1 MTVDAPA
8 TPLVAARVDSTTWY
22 AGAGLVEDVH
32 DLITAYES
40 GSWIDQ
46 TIGGVATSMDL
57 LGACTDPLGTVAS
70 WGVSWLIEHVK
81 PLSDALDW
89 LAGDPDQIA
98 AHANTWRNVADT
110 VQASSEEF
118 RLALSTDLAYW
129 TGTSSEA
136 YRRHVDAHQE
146 ALSGIAKAADGIGMI
161 VEGAGLLV
169 ALVRGFVRDLIAEFV
184 SVLAVRL
191 PEWLA
196 EEALSLG
203 IATPWVAA
211 QVSSLVAKWIA
222 KIARLLHGLSASLRK
237 LVPILHRLGD
247 VINSLKSLLRA
258 LRRDTPDL
266 KVPAQDAPVHGP
278 NGHLPTFADFS
289 PKGPSLAATTATPSG
304 PTALDASATDGGVGA
319 ALAAEVGA
327 DGHRSARATAL
338 VGTTFEADPL
348 YAAADRS
355 VDIATITP
363 EPVWRTSNEPL
374 WRHDDR
380 PPSEIFANG
389 FEPWDPSNTDLA
401 GFVYYNESSAFVSST
416 RNEGLDWSRVYRYEI
431 RAPGGIDVNR
441 TLGEVVFPGEAEIAF
456 PGGISPR
463 FIAGAHRVGL
473 DGLPIPGSWIPN
485 PFFNPNGA
493 KPP

>member
-8 TPLVAARVDSTTWY
+8 NPLIALRVDSTTAY
-22 AGAGLVEDVH
+22 TGAGLIEDVH
-32 DLITAYES
+32 DLISAYES
-40 GSWIDQ
+40 GSWIDA

-89 LAGDPDQIA
+89 LAGDPDQITA
-98 AHANTWRNVADT
+98 YANTWRNIADA
-110 VQASSEEF
+110 VHASSEEF
-118 RLALSTDLAYW
+118 RHAVSTDLADW
-129 TGTSSEA
+129 AGTSAEA
-136 YRRHVDAHQE
+136 YRSHADAHQQ
-146 ALSGIAKAADGIGMI
+146 ALGGIAKAADGIGMI

-184 SVLAVRL
+184 SILAVRL

-196 EEALSLG
+196 EEALTLG

-211 QVSSLVAKWIA
+211 QVSSLVAKWVA
-222 KIARLLHGLSASLRK
+222 KIARLLHGLSASLRR

-247 VINSLKSLLRA
+247 VMNSLKSLQRA
-258 LRRDTPDL
+258 LRRQTTSLTPPTQATPTYSLD
-266 KVPAQDAPVHGP
+266 
-278 NGHLPTFADFS
+278 GHLPTFADYS
-289 PKGPSLAATTATPSG
+289 PKAPTLAATTDTSSG
-304 PTALDASATDGGVGA
+304 LTRVDASLTHTSAGGA
-319 ALAAEVGA
+319 YAPDVGA
-327 DGHRSARATAL
+327 DGHHSIGPSNL
-338 VGTTFEADPL
+338 VGATLDADPL
-348 YAAADRS
+348 YPAANRS
-355 VDIATITP
+355 VDVAAITP

-401 GFVYYNESSAFVSST
+401 GFVRRDEASAFVSST
-416 RNEGLDWSRVYRYEI
+416 RNEALVWGSQYRYEI
-431 RAPGGIDVNR
+431 WAPGGIEVNR
-441 TLGEVVFPGEAEIAF
+441 TLGEVVFPREAEIAF

-463 FIAGAHRVGL
+463 FISGAHRIGW
-473 DGLPIPGSWIPN
+473 DGLPIPGSWVPN
-485 PFFNPNGA
+485 PFFNPT
-493 KPP
+493 